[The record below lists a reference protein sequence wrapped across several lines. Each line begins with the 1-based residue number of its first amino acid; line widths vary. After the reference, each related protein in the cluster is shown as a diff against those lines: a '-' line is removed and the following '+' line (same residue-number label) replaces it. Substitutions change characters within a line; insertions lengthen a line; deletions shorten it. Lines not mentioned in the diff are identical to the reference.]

1 MKKIYATI
9 IAAFCA
15 SATLMAQ
22 NTSFGF
28 LFNGEPLANGSVIT
42 IAEAE
47 VAPGCEPE
55 DGIYAM
61 HSDIKVKNV
70 SSSATSLTLTIVGKE
85 NWDQLIDDPWF
96 NAIVQFCPNNN
107 CSPKGCQPWNDEG
120 ILSTN
125 YLSPIESG
133 TIADESDWLH
143 VSIMSDD
150 PVWSYK
156 GVVELKAINS
166 NNESD
171 CATITV
177 IYDTN
182 GVTGVQSLGSLKRDV
197 KCEVFNL
204 CGKKIANST
213 VGLTKGVYIIKQNG
227 TSRKVVIK

>member
-9 IAAFCA
+9 IATFCA

-22 NTSFGF
+22 STSFGF
-28 LFNGEPLANGSVIT
+28 LFNGEPVANGSVIT
-42 IAEAE
+42 IAEAG
-47 VAPGCEPE
+47 VAEGCEPE

-70 SSSATSLTLTIVGKE
+70 SSSAASLTLTIVGKE
-85 NWDQLIDDPWF
+85 NWDLTIDDPWF
-96 NAIVQFCPNNN
+96 NATVQFCPNGN
-107 CSPKGCQPWNDEG
+107 CRPWFGEEITVAYD
-120 ILSTN
+120 
-125 YLSPIESG
+125 SPIPAG

>member
-22 NTSFGF
+22 STSFGF
-28 LFNGEPLANGSVIT
+28 LFNGEPVANGSVIT
-42 IAEAE
+42 IAEAG
-47 VAPGCEPE
+47 VAEGCEPE

-70 SSSATSLTLTIVGKE
+70 SSSAASLTLTIVGKE
-85 NWDQLIDDPWF
+85 NWDLTIDDPWF
-96 NAIVQFCPNNN
+96 NATVQFCPNGN
-107 CSPKGCQPWNDEG
+107 CRPWFGEEITVAYD
-120 ILSTN
+120 
-125 YLSPIESG
+125 SPIPAG
-133 TIADESDWLH
+133 TIADEKDWLH

-166 NNESD
+166 DNESD

-182 GVTGVQSLGSLKRDV
+182 GVTGVQSLGSIKRDA

>member
-28 LFNGEPLANGSVIT
+28 LFNGEPVANGSVIT

-85 NWDQLIDDPWF
+85 NWDQTIDDPWF
-96 NAIVQFCPNNN
+96 YGTVQFCPNGN
-107 CSPKGCQPWNDEG
+107 CRAWADKDQISED
-120 ILSTN
+120 
-125 YLSPIESG
+125 YDAPIPAG

>member
-9 IAAFCA
+9 FAAFCA

-28 LFNGEPLANGSVIT
+28 LFNGEPVANGSVIT
-42 IAEAE
+42 IAEAG
-47 VAPGCEPE
+47 VAEGCEPE

-70 SSSATSLTLTIVGKE
+70 SSSAASLTLTIVGKE
-85 NWDQLIDDPWF
+85 NWDLTIDDPWF
-96 NAIVQFCPNNN
+96 NATVQFCPNGN
-107 CSPKGCQPWNDEG
+107 CRPWFGEEITVAYDA
-120 ILSTN
+120 
-125 YLSPIESG
+125 PIPAG

-156 GVVELKAINS
+156 GIVELKAINS
-166 NNESD
+166 DNESD

-182 GVTGVQSLGSLKRDV
+182 GVTGVQSLGSIKRDA

>member
-28 LFNGEPLANGSVIT
+28 LFNGEPVANGSVIT
-42 IAEAE
+42 IAESGVAE
-47 VAPGCEPE
+47 GCEPE

-70 SSSATSLTLTIVGKE
+70 SSSAASLTLTIVGKE
-85 NWDQLIDDPWF
+85 NWDQIIDDPWF
-96 NAIVQFCPNNN
+96 YGTVQFCPNNN
-107 CSPKGCQPWNDEG
+107 CRPWLDDE
-120 ILSTN
+120 ISVKYDN
-125 YLSPIESG
+125 EIPAG

-150 PVWSYK
+150 PVWNYK

>member
-9 IAAFCA
+9 IATFCA

-22 NTSFGF
+22 STSFGF
-28 LFNGEPLANGSVIT
+28 LFNGEPVANGSVIT
-42 IAEAE
+42 IAEAG
-47 VAPGCEPE
+47 VAEGCEPE

-70 SSSATSLTLTIVGKE
+70 SSSAASLTLTIVGKE
-85 NWDQLIDDPWF
+85 NWDLTIDDPWF
-96 NAIVQFCPNNN
+96 NATVQFCPNGN
-107 CSPKGCQPWNDEG
+107 CRPWFGEEITVAYD
-120 ILSTN
+120 
-125 YLSPIESG
+125 SPIPAG

-182 GVTGVQSLGSLKRDV
+182 GVTGVQSLGSIKRDV

>member
-1 MKKIYATI
+1 MKKIYTTI

-22 NTSFGF
+22 STSFGF
-28 LFNGEPLANGSVIT
+28 LFNGEPVANGSVIT
-42 IAEAE
+42 IAEAG
-47 VAPGCEPE
+47 VAEGCEPE

-70 SSSATSLTLTIVGKE
+70 SSSAASLTLTIVGKE
-85 NWDQLIDDPWF
+85 NWDLTIDDPWF
-96 NAIVQFCPNNN
+96 NATVQFCPNGN
-107 CSPKGCQPWNDEG
+107 CRPWFGEEITVAYD
-120 ILSTN
+120 
-125 YLSPIESG
+125 SPIPAG